1 MGAASPCAE
10 TIGGGVETRWLNA
23 RETQVWHSFLAAG
36 ALVGREVERQLEREG
51 LSHTQ
56 YEVLVRLA
64 DAPEGRLR
72 MTELADALY
81 TSKSGLTYQVTQL
94 EKAGLLMRETC
105 PTDVRGVIAVLTAA
119 GRERLAQIA
128 GACRDRSPSR
138 RRRAQRRA
146 ADRRRGRARRGRA
159 PARPLTQASDA
170 SQSCIHVSAVALPS
184 TR

>member
-1 MGAASPCAE
+1 M
-10 TIGGGVETRWLNA
+10 
-23 RETQVWHSFLAAG
+23 QVWHSFLAAG
-36 ALVGREVERQLEREG
+36 ALVGREVERQLKREG

-94 EKAGLLMRETC
+94 EKAGLLVRETC
-105 PTDVRGVIAVLTAA
+105 PTDVRGVIAVLTGA

-128 GACRDRSPSR
+128 PEHVATVR
-138 RRRAQRRA
+138 RVLVDVLSAAQ
-146 ADRRRGRARRGRA
+146 
-159 PARPLTQASDA
+159 Q
-170 SQSCIHVSAVALPS
+170 SAVAEGLGEVARRLAP
-184 TR
+184 

>member
-1 MGAASPCAE
+1 ME
-10 TIGGGVETRWLNA
+10 TEWLDA
-23 RETQVWHSFLAAG
+23 REMAMWQSFLAAG
-36 ALVGREVERQLEREG
+36 ALVGREVERQLKREG

-94 EKAGLLMRETC
+94 EKAGLLMREAC

-119 GRERLAQIA
+119 GRERLAEVA
-128 GACRDRSPSR
+128 PGHVAAVR
-138 RRRAQRRA
+138 RVLVDVLTAAQRDA
-146 ADRRRGRARRGRA
+146 VAEGLGEVARRLA
-159 PARPLTQASDA
+159 P
-170 SQSCIHVSAVALPS
+170 
-184 TR
+184 